1 MRAPRSGAIISVMRI
16 DPARAPLDETLPEP
30 SGAAATLGV
39 DLGALVA
46 NWRLLAAQGGG
57 AECAAV
63 VKAEAYG
70 LGAEQVTR
78 ALAAAGCR
86 VFFVANAAEGERIRA
101 VAPRAIVYVLE
112 GLPRGGARAL
122 AAARLRPVLASL
134 EEIREWG
141 AFGRS
146 VGRRLPAALQLDTGM
161 NRLGLA
167 PRDAPAAATAA
178 AEDLE
183 LTLVLSHFV
192 CAQWPEHPRNA
203 GQIAAFAEAMRVFP
217 GVPGSLCN
225 SSGVF
230 LPQKPHHELLRP
242 GYALY
247 GGNPTPSA
255 KNPMRPV
262 VRLDAR
268 ILAVREIAAGE
279 SVGYDGV
286 WIASRP
292 TRLATLGVG
301 YGDGLPTGMSSASG
315 RPGAEAIIGGYRCPL
330 VGRVSMDFV
339 MLDVTD
345 VPEHVARRGA
355 TAELL
360 GDTIEVDEMAA
371 RCGTIGYEILTRLGR
386 RYQRRYLEA

>member
-30 SGAAATLGV
+30 SGAAAMLGV

-70 LGAEQVTR
+70 LGAEPVTR

-86 VFFVANAAEGERIRA
+86 IFFVANAAEGERIRA

-112 GLPRGGARAL
+112 GLPRGGARVL

-161 NRLGLA
+161 NRLGLS

-217 GVPGSLCN
+217 GVSGSLCN

-255 KNPMRPV
+255 RNPMRPV

>member
-1 MRAPRSGAIISVMRI
+1 MRI

-30 SGAAATLGV
+30 SGAAAMLGV

-70 LGAEQVTR
+70 LGAEPVTR

-86 VFFVANAAEGERIRA
+86 IFFVANAAEGERIRA

-112 GLPRGGARAL
+112 GLPRGGARVL
-122 AAARLRPVLASL
+122 AAARLRPVLAAL

-161 NRLGLA
+161 NRLGLS

-217 GVPGSLCN
+217 GVSGSLCN

-345 VPEHVARRGA
+345 APEHVARRGA

-386 RYQRRYLEA
+386 RYERRYLEA

>member
-1 MRAPRSGAIISVMRI
+1 MRI
-16 DPARAPLDETLPEP
+16 DPARAPLEETLPEP
-30 SGAAATLGV
+30 SGAAATLSV

-70 LGAEQVTR
+70 LGAEPVTR

-167 PRDAPAAATAA
+167 LRDASAAATAA

-230 LPQKPHHELLRP
+230 LPQRPHHELLRP

-255 KNPMRPV
+255 ENPMRPV
-262 VRLDAR
+262 ARLDAR

-286 WIASRP
+286 WTASRP

-301 YGDGLPTGMSSASG
+301 YGDGLPTGVSCASG
-315 RPGAEAIIGGYRCPL
+315 RPGAEAIIGGYRCQL

-360 GDTIEVDEMAA
+360 GDTIGVDEMAA

-386 RYQRRYLEA
+386 RYERRYLGV

>member
-1 MRAPRSGAIISVMRI
+1 MRI
-16 DPARAPLDETLPEP
+16 DPARAPVSETLPEP
-30 SGAAATLGV
+30 SGAAATLSV

-46 NWRLLAAQGGG
+46 NWRLLAANGGG

-70 LGAEQVTR
+70 LGAEPVAR

-86 VFFVANAAEGERIRA
+86 IFFVANAVEGERIRA

-112 GLPRGGARAL
+112 GLPQGGARAL

-167 PRDAPAAATAA
+167 PREAPAAAAA
-178 AEDLE
+178 AAQDLE
-183 LTLVLSHFV
+183 LTLALSHFV
-192 CAQWPEHPRNA
+192 CAQWPDHLRNA
-203 GQIAAFAEAMRVFP
+203 GQIAAFAEAMRLFP

-247 GGNPTPSA
+247 GGNPTPSTR
-255 KNPMRPV
+255 NPMRPV
-262 VRLDAR
+262 VRLEAR

-279 SVGYDGV
+279 TVGYDGV
-286 WIASRP
+286 WTASRP

-301 YGDGLPTGMSSASG
+301 YGDGLPTGISSASG

-345 VPEHVARRGA
+345 VPEHAAHRGA

-360 GDTIEVDEMAA
+360 GDTIGIDEMAA

-386 RYQRRYLEA
+386 RYERRYIGG

>member
-1 MRAPRSGAIISVMRI
+1 MRI
-16 DPARAPLDETLPEP
+16 DPARAPLEETLPEP
-30 SGAAATLGV
+30 SGAAATLSV

-70 LGAEQVTR
+70 LGAEPVTR

-167 PRDAPAAATAA
+167 LRDASAAATAA

-203 GQIAAFAEAMRVFP
+203 GQIAAFAEAMLVFP

-255 KNPMRPV
+255 ENPMRPV
-262 VRLDAR
+262 ARLDAR

-286 WIASRP
+286 WTASRP

-301 YGDGLPTGMSSASG
+301 YGDGLPTGVSCASG

-345 VPEHVARRGA
+345 VPEHVARRGE

-360 GDTIEVDEMAA
+360 GDTIGVDEMAA

-386 RYQRRYLEA
+386 RYERRYLGV

>member
-1 MRAPRSGAIISVMRI
+1 MRI
-16 DPARAPLDETLPEP
+16 DPARAPTETLPEP
-30 SGAAATLGV
+30 SGAAATLSV
-39 DLGALVA
+39 DLGALIA

-70 LGAEQVTR
+70 LGAEPVTR

-86 VFFVANAAEGERIRA
+86 IFFVANAAEGERIRA

-217 GVPGSLCN
+217 GVAGSLCN

-230 LPQKPHHELLRP
+230 LPQKPHHDLLRP

-262 VRLDAR
+262 ARLDAR

-301 YGDGLPTGMSSASG
+301 YGDGLPTGISCASG

-345 VPEHVARRGA
+345 VPEHIARRGA

-386 RYQRRYLEA
+386 RYERRYLGP

>member
-1 MRAPRSGAIISVMRI
+1 MRFDRS
-16 DPARAPLDETLPEP
+16 ARAPLNETAPAEARA
-30 SGAAATLGV
+30 GAILTI
-39 DLGALVA
+39 DLTALVA
-46 NWRLLAAQGGG
+46 NWRRLAAR
-57 AECAAV
+57 ASASECAAV
-63 VKAEAYG
+63 VKADAYG
-70 LGAEQVTR
+70 LGAEASVR

-86 VFFVANAAEGERIRA
+86 TFFVAAAGEGERIRA

-146 VGRRLPAALQLDTGM
+146 IGRRLPAALQFDTGM

-167 PRDAPAAATAA
+167 LRDAEAAAIAA
-178 AEDLE
+178 QDVD
-183 LTLVLSHFV
+183 LTLTMSHFV
-192 CAQWPEHPRNA
+192 CAQWTDDPRNA
-203 GQIAAFAEAMRVFP
+203 RQIAAFEEARRAFP
-217 GVPGSLCN
+217 GAPASLCN
-225 SSGVF
+225 SSGIF
-230 LPQKPHHELLRP
+230 LAQQPHYDVLRP

-255 KNPMRPV
+255 PNPMLSV
-262 VRLDAR
+262 ARLEAP
-268 ILAVREIAAGE
+268 ILATRWIEAGE

-286 WIASRP
+286 WTAARP
-292 TRLATLGVG
+292 TRLATLGLG
-301 YGDGLPTGMSSASG
+301 YGDGFPAAVGGAG
-315 RPGAEAIIGGYRCPL
+315 RPAPEAIVAGRRCPI

-345 VPEHVARRGA
+345 VPEGAVYRGQ

-360 GDTIEVDEMAA
+360 GETIGVDELAL

-386 RYQRRYLEA
+386 RYERVYIGG